1 MKCVLL
7 AKSAVLLDL
16 HAVGHGLLILGG
28 VVVAL
33 FALGACKCDFC
44 THNFLL
50 EPKIL
55 SEKIGLTSAAYVM

>member
-16 HAVGHGLLILGG
+16 HAVRHGLLILGC

-33 FALGACKCDFC
+33 FALGACKCDLC
-44 THNFLL
+44 THNFLQFVA
-50 EPKIL
+50 
-55 SEKIGLTSAAYVM
+55 SATFYAQNIELKK

>member
-16 HAVGHGLLILGG
+16 HAVRHGLLILGG

-33 FALGACKCDFC
+33 FALGACKCDLC
-44 THNFLL
+44 THIFLHMVAL
-50 EPKIL
+50 ATFVAQNTERK
-55 SEKIGLTSAAYVM
+55 K

>member
-7 AKSAVLLDL
+7 TKSAVLLDL

-44 THNFLL
+44 THNFLHFVA
-50 EPKIL
+50 
-55 SEKIGLTSAAYVM
+55 SATFISCPNIERKK

>member
-16 HAVGHGLLILGG
+16 HAVRHGLLILGG

-33 FALGACKCDFC
+33 FALCASKCDLG
-44 THNFLL
+44 THIFLRFL
-50 EPKIL
+50 PK
-55 SEKIGLTSAAYVM
+55 Y